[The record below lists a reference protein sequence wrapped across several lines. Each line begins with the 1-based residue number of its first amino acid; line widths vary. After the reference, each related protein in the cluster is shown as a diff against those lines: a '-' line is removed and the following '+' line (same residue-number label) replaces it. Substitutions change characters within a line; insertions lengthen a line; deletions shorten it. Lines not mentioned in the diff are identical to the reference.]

1 MFHRCR
7 RWITKA
13 SAKHSYYREVTSVNR
28 WHIIVISPYCA
39 QLLGQALIRVP
50 VILPKCL
57 AHYTILRPSI
67 ELVTASATTEATWTQ
82 EHIFQLSTAEMQ
94 CECTW
99 LLVLVWSLFT
109 TCNTELAPPRFL
121 YWSRPKVVWESLVS
135 SRRDFGRLKLRTIPI
150 RRKSCHSLNASRYD
164 KTLDLG
170 ETAHAYFKLESKA
183 GNHFFFLRN
192 WCSHGHTCAAGP
204 VTSYKAQHWFCYDVI
219 V

>member
-7 RWITKA
+7 RCITKA

-39 QLLGQALIRVP
+39 KLLGQALIRVP

-67 ELVTASATTEATWTQ
+67 KLVTASATTEATWTQ

-109 TCNTELAPPRFL
+109 TCNTELAPPPVSYTGLARKSYGKASCPL
-121 YWSRPKVVWESLVS
+121 VATLDAWSLEQSQSGESLAI
-135 SRRDFGRLKLRTIPI
+135 LWTP
-150 RRKSCHSLNASRYD
+150 
-164 KTLDLG
+164 
-170 ETAHAYFKLESKA
+170 A
-183 GNHFFFLRN
+183 GTTKR
-192 WCSHGHTCAAGP
+192 WT
-204 VTSYKAQHWFCYDVI
+204 
-219 V
+219 